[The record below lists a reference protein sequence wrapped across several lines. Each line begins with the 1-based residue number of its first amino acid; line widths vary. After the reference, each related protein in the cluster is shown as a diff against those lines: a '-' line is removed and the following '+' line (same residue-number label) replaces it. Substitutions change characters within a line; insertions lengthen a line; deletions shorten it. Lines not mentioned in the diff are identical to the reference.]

1 LELPRYFINHTEHLP
16 DVYIKKYE
24 SKTNST
30 REKISLTHHLISFII
45 EGKKE
50 LIHNNTSQSVPE
62 KHYILAKSGNCLM
75 TERCSTNE
83 KYSSFLIFISDSF
96 LDKLSNKY
104 NTKIDFSKEYNYSNA
119 FITLT
124 FDDFIKYYLES
135 FQEIISKKETSK
147 EIIEFKTEE
156 LLLYLANNKKIN
168 LYQLFQ
174 VQKNRQF
181 KNSIENNIFSELK
194 LEEIAF
200 LCHMSLS
207 TFKRTFFK
215 IYNTT
220 PSKWIQE
227 QKLEKSA
234 YSLKYEN
241 KNPTEIY
248 YEYGYKSLSSF
259 TQSFKKKYGVTP
271 KKYKTR

>member
-1 LELPRYFINHTEHLP
+1 MELPRYFINHTEHLP

-104 NTKIDFSKEYNYSNA
+104 NTKIDFSKEYNYSND

-181 KNSIENNIFSELK
+181 KKSIENNIFSELK

-220 PSKWIQE
+220 PSRWIQE

-234 YSLKYEN
+234 YSLRYEN